1 MQTNTDN
8 GGPAILDAAWERI
21 NALGGYSDPAD
32 LEGRGYGRAL
42 DEVLAII
49 EALGGRDPVTRPR
62 EIAA

>member
-1 MQTNTDN
+1 MPSNTDN

-32 LEGRGYGRAL
+32 FEGRGYGRAL

-49 EALGGRDPVTRPR
+49 EALGGRDPLSRR
-62 EIAA
+62 QEIAA